1 MLPTKLHVNWLL
13 IQEPEDIA
21 NHKQLQE
28 ETQWECKTAENTC
41 VKNLGKKRQ
50 KHSTSLSIASCAKLV
65 GGGGGGGGGV
75 VT

>member
-1 MLPTKLHVNWLL
+1 MLPTKLHVNLVL

-41 VKNLGKKRQ
+41 VKNLGKKKRQ
-50 KHSTSLSIASCAKLV
+50 NTLPLCQ
-65 GGGGGGGGGV
+65 
-75 VT
+75 